1 MDNSHSSP
9 TQAWLPVV
17 DEVWAVPGYDVEEL
31 LGFGATGEVWRARE
45 VASGEVVALKRL
57 RPGADPVAV
66 ELLRREAT
74 LLRRLDT
81 PYVVRLRAVVGDV
94 LVLDH
99 APGGS
104 LAALLVRRGAL
115 DPGEVVTVAAPLAS
129 ALAVAHGLGMVHGDV
144 SPANVLFTAEGMP
157 LLADLGVARVPG
169 EDRAGV
175 DGTAEYLDPVVAAG
189 GEPDAASDV
198 WALAAVCH
206 HLLAGTPPHDGVS
219 AEDVLDAARAG
230 GRAPLGLLAPSV
242 PRALVA
248 AVEAGLASN
257 PAARPDAAAFCSLL
271 RRAHA
276 AAPVRMTGGAQSYAP
291 VRDTHVVRRP
301 PALEQG
307 RSWRSRL
314 TGQAPVGRLPVGQ
327 LLVGRSPVGQP
338 PVGRLP
344 VGRRRPV
351 RRDGSGRSPGG
362 HAAGAAPRSRL
373 PAAAGPVLALVVA
386 VLLAAG
392 VGWASGRSGVAGATV
407 VAPISPPAAPA
418 DDAPADDAPAV
429 AAPALGAPADDAPQP
444 TPAAPPARGLPVD
457 AASAAVH
464 WAGVLDELDG
474 TRAGAFE
481 RSEPAAL
488 QGVWAPGSAGLAAD
502 TALVRGLAAVGQR
515 AVGLRHVL
523 REVRVV
529 QASATSAR
537 LRVVDVLGAHE
548 VRTRD
553 GTVVRRVAER
563 GSTAWAVSLLR
574 VDGSWRLRAVDA
586 V

>member
-9 TQAWLPVV
+9 TQAWLRVV
-17 DEVWAVPGYDVEEL
+17 DEVWSVPGYDVEEL

-45 VASGEVVALKRL
+45 VASGDVVALKRL

-74 LLRRLDT
+74 LLRRLDM

-99 APGGS
+99 AAGGS

-157 LLADLGVARVPG
+157 LLADLGEARVPG

-219 AEDVLDAARAG
+219 SEDVLDDARAG

-248 AVEAGLASN
+248 AVEAGLASD

-276 AAPVRMTGGAQSYAP
+276 AAPVRMTGGAQAYAP

-301 PALEQG
+301 PEPEQG
-307 RSWRSRL
+307 RSWR
-314 TGQAPVGRLPVGQ
+314 GRLAGQ
-327 LLVGRSPVGQP
+327 MPAGRVPI
-338 PVGRLP
+338 GR
-344 VGRRRPV
+344 GRPA
-351 RRDGSGRSPGG
+351 RRDVGPGRSPGG
-362 HAAGAAPRSRL
+362 HAGRAASRRRL
-373 PAAAGPVLALVVA
+373 PAWAGPVVALVVA

-392 VGWASGRSGVAGATV
+392 VGWASGRSGVSGATV
-407 VAPISPPAAPA
+407 VAPVLAQVGPPAPSPLIPPPSPPTP
-418 DDAPADDAPAV
+418 
-429 AAPALGAPADDAPQP
+429 
-444 TPAAPPARGLPVD
+444 PAAPPAAVD
-457 AASAAVH
+457 
-464 WAGVLDELDG
+464 WAGVLDELDDARG
-474 TRAGAFE
+474 GAFE
-481 RSEPAAL
+481 SSEPAAL
-488 QGVWAPGSAGLAAD
+488 QGVWAQGSAGLAAD
-502 TALVRGLAAVGQR
+502 TALVQQLAAAGQR

-523 REVRVV
+523 RQVRVV
-529 QASATSAR
+529 QASATFTR

-548 VRTRD
+548 VRARD

-574 VDGSWRLRAVDA
+574 GDGGWRLGAVEA